1 MRLNKYFA
9 INFSRSVQCTG
20 PLVVT
25 MISKKDPKLA
35 PEFLSGP
42 LNNLSGAQGSKSIFN
57 P

>member
-25 MISKKDPKLA
+25 MMSKKDPKLV